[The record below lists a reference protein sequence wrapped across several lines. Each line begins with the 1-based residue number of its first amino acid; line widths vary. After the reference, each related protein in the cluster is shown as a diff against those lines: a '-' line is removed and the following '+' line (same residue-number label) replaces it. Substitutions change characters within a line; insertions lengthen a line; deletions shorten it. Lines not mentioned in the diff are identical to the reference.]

1 MVFVLISVLFVALRD
16 LVTRGL
22 PTIVPSTIVSFQA
35 YVAVALSG
43 GFLILI
49 GQSDIQPMESGQ
61 MKFILASITF
71 GVVGYYGLVSAM
83 RIGEA
88 AVVTPFRYSRLI
100 FSLIVGFVVFHERP
114 DMWTLVGATIVI
126 ATGLFTVWREQVLA
140 RQ

>member
-1 MVFVLISVLFVALRD
+1 M
-16 LVTRGL
+16 
-22 PTIVPSTIVSFQA
+22 
-35 YVAVALSG
+35 AVALSG